1 MSDLYRLV
9 YASKNLLQGAEPE
22 TAAAIQQILDASQR
36 NNAKVGVTGALMFND
51 GAFAQ
56 VLEGPRRGV
65 EDTFERIQRDPR
77 HGDVTVL
84 QCGPAESRGFANWSM
99 AFVGQ
104 STKGQARFSSL
115 AAASGFDLSR
125 LSGDSVF
132 AMLHGL
138 VLEEEGVQTAD
149 VGLPPAMPVEDP
161 VLSVLDVEQVRTEL
175 AHIRP
180 DLAAVR
186 AAPAVEVQ
194 PRAPKEIP
202 EAASLRGEGMSR
214 PSKAP
219 SEAAVAILKAA
230 LTSER
235 QRTTELRGEVD
246 DLQVALASSQ
256 DQLDAMR
263 EERNLWAERARLLA
277 TALSQEA
284 SEIQQNARPSPALNT
299 QLKEPNRSTAGS
311 KVAA

>member
-1 MSDLYRLV
+1 MSALYRLV
-9 YASKNLLQGAEPE
+9 YASKNLLIGTEAK
-22 TAAAIQQILDASQR
+22 AAVEQILAASRR
-36 NNAKVGVTGALMFND
+36 NNERVGVTGALMFNG

-138 VLEEEGVQTAD
+138 VLEEEGVSTAD
-149 VGLPPAMPVEDP
+149 VSPPPAGPVEDP
-161 VLSVLDVEQVRTEL
+161 VLSVLDVEQVRAEL
-175 AHIRP
+175 GHIRP
-180 DLAAVR
+180 NLAAVR
-186 AAPAVEVQ
+186 AAPGVDVQ
-194 PRAPKEIP
+194 PSAPEEIP
-202 EAASLRGEGMSR
+202 EAASPHGEGVSR
-214 PSKAP
+214 PSKAT

-235 QRTTELRGEVD
+235 QRTTELRGEID
-246 DLQVALASSQ
+246 NLQVALAASQ
-256 DQLDAMR
+256 DQLDAMQ

-277 TALSQEA
+277 MALSQEA
-284 SEIQQNARPSPALNT
+284 CDLRVDVRQPSSTSTRLEEPDRSAAGAR
-299 QLKEPNRSTAGS
+299 
-311 KVAA
+311 VAA

>member
-9 YASKNLLQGAEPE
+9 YASKNLLQGGATE

-36 NNAKVGVTGALMFND
+36 NNAEVGVTGALMFND

-84 QCGPAESRGFANWSM
+84 QCGPAESRSFANWSM

-104 STKGQARFSSL
+104 STKGQRRFSSL

-125 LSGDSVF
+125 LTGDSVF
-132 AMLHGL
+132 AMLHEL
-138 VLEEEGVQTAD
+138 VLEEEGVPTAD
-149 VGLPPAMPVEDP
+149 VSPLPVMPVERP
-161 VLSVLDVEQVRTEL
+161 ILSVLNVEQQRAEL

-186 AAPAVEVQ
+186 AAPVVDV
-194 PRAPKEIP
+194 
-202 EAASLRGEGMSR
+202 R
-214 PSKAP
+214 PSAP
-219 SEAAVAILKAA
+219 GRSQKLLYLVLKVWVVHRR
-230 LTSER
+230 L
-235 QRTTELRGEVD
+235 
-246 DLQVALASSQ
+246 
-256 DQLDAMR
+256 
-263 EERNLWAERARLLA
+263 RARQLL
-277 TALSQEA
+277 LFS
-284 SEIQQNARPSPALNT
+284 R
-299 QLKEPNRSTAGS
+299 RR
-311 KVAA
+311 